1 MNFFKKIILKTRDL
15 IALLLL
21 LIIYH
26 GYEILCYIT
35 SNIFQYY
42 LSVFLC
48 AGALFFVST
57 SLVFLHDWFLS
68 RFSWDALRLQYVNSL
83 RQDDNIPS
91 YHFMKRLT
99 RFVLREGFWAIFV
112 IGPLLLGP
120 FITTVLLRQRKN
132 WRTMLTYT
140 LSGSLFN
147 AVFWVGVM
155 RGVGIFT
162 WSYTSLLNKRLF

>member
-1 MNFFKKIILKTRDL
+1 M
-15 IALLLL
+15 
-21 LIIYH
+21 
-26 GYEILCYIT
+26 
-35 SNIFQYY
+35 
-42 LSVFLC
+42 
-48 AGALFFVST
+48 ST